1 MAKYSCEICQSVF
14 SQKGHLEAHK
24 KRKRPCK
31 KDNTIEALVE
41 KKVQE
46 MLTKTME
53 GAVKFDPTTTTSIQ
67 LHQMDYTLKTIP
79 ELKELCKQ
87 RKIKGISGK
96 LKADLVKLLEPT
108 SSVAVVSPTSAP
120 ITEPTSVT
128 ITGTPTETTLNLT
141 DMINKVSYGEC
152 VAMMKKIPANSID
165 MVCTDPPYFLDGL
178 GDDWN
183 KESLDTKGSSAVVGN
198 LPKGMKFDRNQ
209 SKKFNEF
216 YSKVSAEIFRIL
228 KPGGAF
234 VSFSSPRLYHS
245 MAMAIEDEGFEIR
258 DMLGWIYTQSQVK
271 AFSQDHI
278 IDKDKSLTTEQKTKL
293 KETCTNWKTPQLKP
307 AIEPMCLAV
316 KPIAGRYIDNFQKY
330 GTGLM
335 NTSEETKTG
344 EGFFPSNIITT
355 EKVEESMD
363 RVFLVSKPNKAEKGD
378 YNTHLSVKPVHLIS
392 HLVKLFTKEDAIV
405 LDPFMGSGT
414 TAVACVQAKRRF
426 VGFDINKEYI
436 KITERR
442 IKDSTSQT
450 SA

>member
-1 MAKYSCEICQSVF
+1 MVKYSCETCQKTF
-14 SQKGHLEAHK
+14 TQKGHLEDHRN
-24 KRKRPCK
+24 RKRPCK

-41 KKVQE
+41 KKVKE
-46 MLTKTME
+46 ALSKTDE
-53 GAVKFDPTTTTSIQ
+53 EVVKIDSTISITQ
-67 LHQMDYTLKTIP
+67 SNTMDYTKKTRE
-79 ELKELCKQ
+79 ELIAISKEKS
-87 RKIKGISGK
+87 IKGYSGK
-96 LKADLVKLLEPT
+96 KKEEIVKLLEG
-108 SSVAVVSPTSAP
+108 SSTKISESIQDESVVH
-120 ITEPTSVT
+120 VT
-128 ITGTPTETTLNLT
+128 PLNLA
-141 DMINKVSYGEC
+141 DMLNKVSYGEC
-152 VAMMKKIPANSID
+152 VDMMKKISSNSID

-183 KESLDTKGSSAVVGN
+183 KEGLDAKGSSSVVGN

-216 YSKVSAEIFRIL
+216 YSKVSSEVYRIL

-234 VSFSSPRLYHS
+234 ISFSSPRLYHS
-245 MAMAIEDEGFEIR
+245 MTMAVEDAGFEIR

-278 IDKDKSLTTEQKTKL
+278 IEKDKILNAEQKEQL
-293 KETCTNWKTPQLKP
+293 KKTCNNWKTPQLKP

-316 KPIAGRYIDNFQKY
+316 KPIEGRYIDNFQKY

-355 EKVEESMD
+355 EQVEESMD
-363 RVFLVSKPNKAEKGD
+363 RVFLVSKPNKTEKGD
-378 YNTHLSVKPVHLIS
+378 YNTHISVKPVSLIS
-392 HLVKLFTKEDAIV
+392 QLVKLFTKEDAIV

-414 TAVACVQAKRRF
+414 TAVACVQSKRRF

-436 KITERR
+436 KISERR
-442 IKDSTSQT
+442 IKDSTSQ
-450 SA
+450 APP

>member
-1 MAKYSCEICQSVF
+1 MTKYACEICEKTF
-14 SQKGHLEAHK
+14 AQKGHLEDHQT
-24 KRKRPCK
+24 RKRPCK
-31 KDNTIEALVE
+31 KDNTIETIVE
-41 KKVQE
+41 KKVKE
-46 MLTKTME
+46 VLSKTNE
-53 GAVKFDPTTTTSIQ
+53 ATINTIIQ
-67 LHQMDYTLKTIP
+67 SNQMDYSTKTIP

-87 RKIKGISGK
+87 RMIKSISGK
-96 LKADLVKLLEPT
+96 SKSDLVKLLNSSSHVEVISTSIEPT
-108 SSVAVVSPTSAP
+108 N
-120 ITEPTSVT
+120 ET
-128 ITGTPTETTLNLT
+128 ILNLN

-152 VAMMKKIPANSID
+152 VYMMKKIPTNSID
-165 MVCTDPPYFLDGL
+165 MACTDPPYFLDGL

-183 KESLDTKGSSAVVGN
+183 KQSLDNKGSSAVVGN

-216 YSKVSAEIFRIL
+216 YSKVSAEVFRIL

-245 MAMAIEDEGFEIR
+245 MTMAIEEAGFEIR

-278 IDKDKSLTTEQKTKL
+278 IEKDKSLTSEQKKNL
-293 KETCTNWKTPQLKP
+293 KETCNNWKTPQLKP

-316 KPIAGRYIDNFQKY
+316 KPIEGRYIDNFQKY

-355 EKVEESMD
+355 EKVEENMD
-363 RVFLVSKPNKAEKGD
+363 RVFLVSKPNKTEKGD
-378 YNTHLSVKPVHLIS
+378 YNTHLSVKPVNLILHLI
-392 HLVKLFTKEDAIV
+392 KLFTKENAIV

-414 TAVACVQAKRRF
+414 TAVACVQAKRRY

>member
-1 MAKYSCEICQSVF
+1 
-14 SQKGHLEAHK
+14 
-24 KRKRPCK
+24 
-31 KDNTIEALVE
+31 
-41 KKVQE
+41 
-46 MLTKTME
+46 
-53 GAVKFDPTTTTSIQ
+53 
-67 LHQMDYTLKTIP
+67 MDFNRKTIP

-87 RKIKGISGK
+87 RNIKGISGK
-96 LKADLVKLLEPT
+96 SKADLIRLLT
-108 SSVAVVSPTSAP
+108 SHGTTPAAAPVAATTTTTATAATT
-120 ITEPTSVT
+120 TEPAL
-128 ITGTPTETTLNLT
+128 LNLD

-152 VAMMKKIPANSID
+152 VDMMKKMSANSID

-178 GDDWN
+178 GNDWN

-216 YSKVSAEIFRIL
+216 YSKVSAEVFRIL

-245 MAMAIEDEGFEIR
+245 MAMAIEDAGFEIR

-278 IDKDKSLTTEQKTKL
+278 IDKDKTLTAEQKNKL

-316 KPIAGRYIDNFQKY
+316 KPIEGRYIDNFQKY

-335 NTSEETKTG
+335 NTSDETKTG
-344 EGFFPSNIITT
+344 EGFFPSNILTT
-355 EKVEESMD
+355 EEVEESMD
-363 RVFLVSKPNKAEKGD
+363 RVFLVSKPNKTEKGD
-378 YNTHLSVKPVHLIS
+378 YNTHLSVKPVQLIS
-392 HLVKLFTKEDAIV
+392 HLVKLFTKENAIV

-414 TAVACVQAKRRF
+414 TGVACVQSKRRY
-426 VGFDINKEYI
+426 VGFDINQEYI
-436 KITERR
+436 KIAERR
-442 IKDSTSQT
+442 IREAAPSQAGVTQT